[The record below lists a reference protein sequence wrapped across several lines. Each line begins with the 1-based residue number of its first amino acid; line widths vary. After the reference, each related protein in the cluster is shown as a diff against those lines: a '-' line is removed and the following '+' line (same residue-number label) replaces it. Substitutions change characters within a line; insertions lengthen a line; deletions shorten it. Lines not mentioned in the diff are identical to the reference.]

1 MASRQISKS
10 VFKKLSALRATL
22 TDEEQKILDEVLE
35 GEHEIFA
42 YGLVDRNNVVKD
54 ERGQKPICIRVAYDM
69 TQEIYLIE

>member
-22 TDEEQKILDEVLE
+22 TDEEQKILDGVLE

-42 YGLVDRNNVVKD
+42 NGATRRSTGVKD
-54 ERGQKPICIRVAYDM
+54 EGEQKSVCIRVAYDM

>member
-1 MASRQISKS
+1 MAGRQISKS

-22 TDEEQKILDEVLE
+22 TDEEQYILDGVLE

-42 YGLVDRNNVVKD
+42 YATIDRNNVDKD